1 MRRRG
6 FIRLPRLSRGQKI
19 IRNLLAAL
27 LFLLL
32 LWTVVDRPVPLALAL
47 RWEAERYGLAAPEIL
62 YQSDWDRGH
71 RREVILGWEGLA
83 ASGVFQKTWPG
94 GLGELYG
101 LDFQPAEEGLRFF
114 ATNRPLVTPRGFDF
128 YLWTDT
134 PGAARV
140 ECQVEL
146 RDTTHPGIGPET
158 GKAVYFK
165 ETYGLEAEVNRHG
178 VAPLNIRRQGENAWE
193 DAALWDFYSMMFAS
207 GGAVYPTE
215 AHVTAV
221 FYDEAGN
228 ELQTCERWFRTPEA

>member
-27 LFLLL
+27 LFLFL
-32 LWTVVDRPVPLALAL
+32 LWNVADRPVPLALAL
-47 RWEAERYGLAAPEIL
+47 RWEAERYGLPAPEIL

-71 RREVILGWEGLA
+71 RREVILGWESLA

-134 PGAARV
+134 PAAARV
-140 ECQVEL
+140 ECQVGL
-146 RDTTHPGIGPET
+146 RDTAHPGIGPET
-158 GKAVYFK
+158 GKAFYFE
-165 ETYGLEAEVNRHG
+165 ETYGLEAEVNGHG

-193 DAALWDFYSMMFAS
+193 DAALWDFYSMMFSS

-228 ELQTCERWFRTPEA
+228 ELRTCERWFRTPEA

>member
-1 MRRRG
+1 MRRRE

-27 LFLLL
+27 LFLFL
-32 LWTVVDRPVPLALAL
+32 LWNVADRPVPLALAL
-47 RWEAERYGLAAPEIL
+47 RWEAERYGLPAPEIL

-134 PGAARV
+134 PEAARV
-140 ECQVEL
+140 ACQVEL
-146 RDTTHPGIGPET
+146 RDTAPGSARRPGRRFILRRHMGWRRRST
-158 GKAVYFK
+158 GTAW
-165 ETYGLEAEVNRHG
+165 
-178 VAPLNIRRQGENAWE
+178 PL
-193 DAALWDFYSMMFAS
+193 
-207 GGAVYPTE
+207 
-215 AHVTAV
+215 
-221 FYDEAGN
+221 
-228 ELQTCERWFRTPEA
+228 